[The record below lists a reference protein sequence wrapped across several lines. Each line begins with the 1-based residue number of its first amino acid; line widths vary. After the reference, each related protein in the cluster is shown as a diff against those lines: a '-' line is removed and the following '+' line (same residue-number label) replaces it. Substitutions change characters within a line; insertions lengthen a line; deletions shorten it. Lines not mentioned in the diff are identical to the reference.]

1 MIRRIGHQVLDLLY
15 PAACHLCEVKLSEGR
30 HLCAACSDNLNYIEP
45 PFCSHCGECYDGDI
59 DTQFIC
65 PNCHQL
71 QFDFDFALAALHS
84 EGGGRELVHDFKY
97 MRQIHLAR
105 DLAELTEKAL
115 EDSRF
120 QPYLDDGLLVP
131 VPLYWMRQRK
141 RRFNQA
147 EEIAKK
153 LSASTKIPFC
163 NALKRTR
170 NTQTQTRF
178 SRAKRLENLASAF
191 ALKKRYTALIKG
203 KHIILLDDVFTTG
216 STANECAKALVQAGA
231 KKVAVLTVLRG

>member
-1 MIRRIGHQVLDLLY
+1 MKQLANRTLDFLY
-15 PAACHLCEVKLSEGR
+15 PATCHLCECSLSYGR
-30 HLCAACSDNLNYIEP
+30 HLCETCSDDLHYIEP

-59 DTQFIC
+59 TTEFIC

-71 QFDFDFALAALHS
+71 QFDFDFARAALHS

-97 MRQIHLAR
+97 MRQIHLA
-105 DLAELTEKAL
+105 DELARLTQVAM
-115 EDSRF
+115 EDPRF
-120 QPYLDDGLLVP
+120 RPYLTNSLIVP

-147 EEIAKK
+147 EEIGKK
-153 LSASTKIPFC
+153 LSAHTGIPIR

-178 SRAKRLENLASAF
+178 SRAKRLENLDSAF
-191 ALKKRYTALIKG
+191 ALKWRYKKLVQG
-203 KHIILLDDVFTTG
+203 KSLILLDDVFTTG
-216 STANECAKALVQAGA
+216 STANECAKILKNGGA
-231 KKVAVLTVLRG
+231 ERVVVLTVLRG

>member
-1 MIRRIGHQVLDLLY
+1 MIKKVAHKTLDLLY
-15 PAACHLCEVKLSEGR
+15 PAACHLCECALSKGK
-30 HLCAACSDNLNYIEP
+30 HLCNTCADDLHYIEP
-45 PFCSHCGECYDGDI
+45 PFCSHCGECYDGHI
-59 DTQFIC
+59 ATEFIC

-71 QFDFDFALAALHS
+71 QFDFDFARAALHS

-97 MRQIHLAR
+97 MRQIHLAD
-105 DLAELTEKAL
+105 DLAKLTEKAL
-115 EDSRF
+115 QDIRF
-120 QPYLDDGLLVP
+120 QPYLDGGILVP
-131 VPLYWMRQRK
+131 VPLFWMRQRK

-147 EEIAKK
+147 EEVGKK
-153 LSASTKIPFC
+153 LSKRTGIPCC

-178 SRAKRLENLASAF
+178 SRAKRLENLAAAF
-191 ALKKRYTALIKG
+191 TIKNRYKACIQG

-231 KKVAVLTVLRG
+231 KKIAILTVLRG